1 MADRGRISRC
11 CQPARAPS
19 RIVAFAKK
27 FELRLISNELDALLG
42 RLAATPIVQEDMRA
56 VVVSRLKRALAGE
69 LTPRDEVQPVM
80 LDPLLWEIRWSFA
93 EGEVRLYHSEPEA
106 DLLMLHFAQKAWIEG
121 DVEGTRAAQDVQIGE
136 ASGRLRTWDRDRS
149 GHTWVLDIDFDL

>member
-11 CQPARAPS
+11 CQPALAPS
-19 RIVAFAKK
+19 RIFAFAKK

-69 LTPRDEVQPVM
+69 LTPRNELRPVV
-80 LDPLLWEIRWSFA
+80 LDPLLWEIRWSFP
-93 EGEVRLYHSEPEA
+93 EGEVRLYHSEPEG
-106 DLLMLHFAQKAWIEG
+106 DVLMLHFTQKAWIEG
-121 DVEGTRAAQDVQIGE
+121 DDEGTRAAQDAQMGE
-136 ASGRLRTWDRDRS
+136 ASDRLRTWDRDRS
-149 GHTWVLDIDFDL
+149 GHTWVLDIDSDL